1 MLAEKLKVTA
11 VSYLNTK
18 PLLYGL
24 LHHPVQSEI
33 DLQLDIPSVCA
44 QRLRDGDA
52 DLGLIPVAAIPELEQ
67 PYIISD
73 YCIGADGA
81 VKTVA
86 IFSEVPME
94 EMTHLYLDYHSRTS
108 VQLAQVL
115 LREYWKVQ
123 PELIPAEPGFEQKID
138 GTTGAVIIGDRTMG
152 LDERYPYVYDLGTAW
167 KARTGLPFVFAAW
180 VSTRPLDPAFIERF
194 NAALRQGIEH
204 IPQLMF
210 LLPDQHPNFDLRA
223 YFTKNISYQLD
234 RAKKQA
240 LYLFLSKLGNTA
252 LQSSILESLA
262 IPA

>member
-73 YCIGADGA
+73 YCIGATGV

-86 IFSEVPME
+86 IFSEVPIE

-115 LREYWKVQ
+115 LREYWQVQ
-123 PELIPAEPGFEQKID
+123 PELIQATPGFEREIG
-138 GTTGAVIIGDRTMG
+138 GTKGAVIIGDRTMG
-152 LDERYPYVYDLGTAW
+152 LDDQFAYVYDLGAAW
-167 KARTGLPFVFAAW
+167 KAHTGLPFVFAAW

-210 LLPDQHPNFDLRA
+210 LLPDRHPNFDLRA

>member
-73 YCIGADGA
+73 YCIGATGV

-86 IFSEVPME
+86 IFSEVPIE

-115 LREYWKVQ
+115 LREYWQVQ
-123 PELIPAEPGFEQKID
+123 PELIQATPGFEREIG
-138 GTTGAVIIGDRTMG
+138 GTKGAVIIGDRTMG
-152 LDERYPYVYDLGTAW
+152 LMVDAVSDILAVPEDDLQPPPDLKANSERSFISVLMIVENRMIRVLDLDAV
-167 KARTGLPFVFAAW
+167 LPPPNEDAA
-180 VSTRPLDPAFIERF
+180 
-194 NAALRQGIEH
+194 
-204 IPQLMF
+204 
-210 LLPDQHPNFDLRA
+210 
-223 YFTKNISYQLD
+223 
-234 RAKKQA
+234 
-240 LYLFLSKLGNTA
+240 
-252 LQSSILESLA
+252 
-262 IPA
+262 